1 MAHFSQDMKRF
12 LLILSAALLLGS
24 SAMLQA
30 ETSVL
35 VAAKP
40 GAAWKEQETRTLDAL
55 PALPADSGLDQYGGL
70 TAHKE
75 KATGFF
81 HTAKI
86 GGRSW
91 LVDPE
96 GDLFINA
103 GVASVKT
110 ILAPGAEAA
119 LTNKFSSRIGWANA
133 TVALLRTNGFNGTG
147 GWTEDE
153 VLMGT
158 ERPIVRTKLLS
169 FMAGYGKIRGGTH
182 MQPGHTGYPGDCIFV
197 FDPGFEKFC
206 DDYARQVV
214 TNKNDPWL
222 LGYFSDNEMPFP
234 KHALTNFL
242 ALAENDPGHQAAL
255 KFLQSR
261 HGAKATVG
269 EVTARDHADF
279 LGIMAAKY
287 FETVSRAIKKYD
299 PNHLYLGSRFYA
311 VDIAKP
317 ELFRAC
323 GPFVDVVS
331 MNYYRAWTP
340 DAATMQMWSR
350 ESGKPILIT
359 EWYAKGVDS
368 GLANTGGAGWLVKTQ
383 RERGLFYQNFTLGL
397 LESKVCVGWHW
408 FRYSDNDPEEK
419 ATDPSNRDSNKGV
432 VNNRYEPYAPL
443 LAAMKPLNERIY
455 SLVEFFDRAETNRA
469 DRRTPGEKGD

>member
-1 MAHFSQDMKRF
+1 MAHFGHDMKRF
-12 LLILSAALLLGS
+12 LILFSAAWLVTSGALLR
-24 SAMLQA
+24 A

-35 VAAKP
+35 VANKP
-40 GAAWKEQETRTLDAL
+40 GATWKEQPTRTLDAL
-55 PALPADSGLDQYGGL
+55 PALPADAELDQFGGIVSR
-70 TAHKE
+70 KE

-86 GGRSW
+86 GGRWW

-96 GDLFINA
+96 GNLFINA

-110 ILAPGAEAA
+110 IFAPGAEAA
-119 LTNKFSSRIGWANA
+119 LTNKFISRNGWASG
-133 TVALLRTNGFNGTG
+133 TVAMLSENRFNGTG
-147 GWTEDE
+147 GWSEDD
-153 VLMGT
+153 VLKQA
-158 ERPIVRTKLLS
+158 ERPIVHTKLLS

-182 MQPGHTGYPGDCIFV
+182 MQPGHVGYPGDCIFA

-234 KHALTNFL
+234 KNALTNFL
-242 ALAENDPGHQAAL
+242 ALPESDPGHVAAQQ
-255 KFLQSR
+255 FLQSR
-261 HGAKATVG
+261 HGAKATLRD
-269 EVTARDHADF
+269 VTAQDNASF
-279 LGIMAAKY
+279 IGVVAAKY

-331 MNYYRAWTP
+331 MNYYRTWTP
-340 DAATMQMWSR
+340 DVATMRMWER
-350 ESGKPILIT
+350 ESGRPILIT
-359 EWYAKGVDS
+359 EWYAKGADS
-368 GLANTGGAGWLVKTQ
+368 GMGNTGGAGWLVKTQ
-383 RERGLFYQNFTLGL
+383 RERGLFYQNFTLAL

-419 ATDPSNRDSNKGV
+419 ATDPSNRDSNKGI

-455 SLVEFFDRAETNRA
+455 GIVNHFDHQIAAQA
-469 DRRTPGEKGD
+469 DTRSPGEKGD

>member
-1 MAHFSQDMKRF
+1 MKSPAQIKLALALAVALWPVLTMRAEISVPVATKPDAEWKIFS
-12 LLILSAALLLGS
+12 
-24 SAMLQA
+24 
-30 ETSVL
+30 
-35 VAAKP
+35 
-40 GAAWKEQETRTLDAL
+40 TRTIDDL
-55 PALPADSGLDQYGGL
+55 PALPADSSLDQFGGL
-70 TAHKE
+70 LARTE

-86 GGRSW
+86 GDRWW
-91 LVDPE
+91 LVDPV
-96 GDLFINA
+96 GGLFLNA

-110 ILAPGAEAA
+110 IAAPGAELALEKKFGNKSGWSAA
-119 LTNKFSSRIGWANA
+119 SAE
-133 TVALLRTNGFNGTG
+133 LLHTNGFNGTG
-147 GWTEDE
+147 AWSEDDFLAAAE
-153 VLMGT
+153 PRLAY
-158 ERPIVRTKLLS
+158 TKLLG

-182 MQPGHTGYPGDCIFV
+182 MQPGHVGYPSDCIFV
-197 FDPGFEKFC
+197 FDPAFEKFC
-206 DDYARQVV
+206 DDYARQIV

-242 ALAENDPGHQAAL
+242 ALPENDPGHVAAL
-255 KFLQSR
+255 KFLQAR
-261 HGAKATVG
+261 YGANAAAEKI
-269 EVTARDHADF
+269 TAKDESDF
-279 LGIMAAKY
+279 LALVAEKY
-287 FETVSRAIKKYD
+287 FSTVSRAIKKYD
-299 PNHLYLGSRFYA
+299 PNHLFLGVRFYA

-359 EWYAKGVDS
+359 EWYAKSADS
-368 GLANTGGAGWLVKTQ
+368 GLANTGGAGWLVKSQ
-383 RERGLFYQNFTLGL
+383 RERGLFYQNFALGL

-419 ATDPSNRDSNKGV
+419 GVDPSNRDSNKGI
-432 VNNRYEPYAPL
+432 VNNRYEPYAQL
-443 LAAMKPLNERIY
+443 LAQMKSLNEKIY
-455 SLVEFFDRAETNRA
+455 SLTDYFDRTENASA
-469 DRRTPGEKGD
+469 DKRLPGEKGD

>member
-1 MAHFSQDMKRF
+1 MSFHFGNM
-12 LLILSAALLLGS
+12 LLAVALGFGICRSA
-24 SAMLQA
+24 SA
-30 ETSVL
+30 TSVA

-40 GAAWKEQETRTLDAL
+40 GAEWKDFATRTLGDLPVLSADA
-55 PALPADSGLDQYGGL
+55 ALDKFGG
-70 TAHKE
+70 TISRQE
-75 KATGFF
+75 RATGFF

-86 GGRSW
+86 GGRWW

-96 GDLFINA
+96 GNLFINA

-110 ILAPGAEAA
+110 IQAPGAELA
-119 LTNKFSSRIGWANA
+119 LTNKFFSRTGWADA
-133 TVALLRTNGFNGTG
+133 TVQLLRNHGFNGTG
-147 GWTEDE
+147 GWSEDDW
-153 VLMGT
+153 LKRAS
-158 ERPIVRTKLLS
+158 RPIVHTKLLG
-169 FMAGYGKIRGGTH
+169 FMAGYGKIHGGTH
-182 MQPGHTGYPGDCIFV
+182 MQPGHVGYPGDCIFV
-197 FDPGFEKFC
+197 FDPQFEKFC
-206 DDYARQVV
+206 DAYAKQVV
-214 TNKNDPWL
+214 TNKDDAWL

-242 ALAENDPGHQAAL
+242 ALPENDPGHQAAMT
-255 KFLQSR
+255 FLQSR
-261 HGAKATVG
+261 HGEKAT
-269 EVTARDHADF
+269 EKHATAQDHADF
-279 LGIMAAKY
+279 LNVVVAKY
-287 FETVSRAIKKYD
+287 FSTVSRAIKKYD

-340 DAATMQMWSR
+340 DAATMRMWER

-419 ATDPSNRDSNKGV
+419 NTDPSNHDSNKGI

-443 LAAMKPLNERIY
+443 LSAMKPLNERLY
-455 SLVEFFDRAETNRA
+455 SLVEHFDNAEATRA
-469 DRRTPGEKGD
+469 DKRSPGEKGD